1 MVACMVTCMV
11 MSAYRKSDTEK
22 IIRKRE
28 MVFVICLQNVRNS
41 GALLAPAIYCV
52 H

>member
-11 MSAYRKSDTEK
+11 MSAYRKSDTDK

-28 MVFVICLQNVRNS
+28 TIFIVCQQNVRNA